1 MEELL
6 SRAITIALK
15 AHEGQVDK
23 AGRPY
28 ASHIMR
34 VTEMCITPDEK
45 ITGALHDI
53 VEDTHWTFQM
63 LSDEGFPKH
72 IVDAVECLTRREGED
87 YFEYISRIKE
97 NDLASRV
104 KIHDLNDNMD
114 PRRCEE
120 LSDLNIERL
129 SRYQKA
135 KQELVDALL
144 KHKC

>member
-6 SRAITIALK
+6 SKAITIALR
-15 AHEGQVDK
+15 AHEGHVDK

-34 VTEMCITPDEK
+34 VTEMCNTLDEK

-53 VEDTHWTFQM
+53 VEDTQWTFEM
-63 LSDEGFPKH
+63 LYDEGFPKH

-87 YFEYISRIKE
+87 YFDYISRVKE
-97 NDLASRV
+97 NELASRV
-104 KIHDLNDNMD
+104 KINDLNDNMD

-135 KQELVDALL
+135 KQELVDALS
-144 KHKC
+144 KRKF

>member
-6 SRAITIALK
+6 SKAITIALR

-34 VTEMCITPDEK
+34 VTEMCNTLDEK

-53 VEDTHWTFQM
+53 VEDTQWTFEM
-63 LSDEGFPKH
+63 LYDEGFPKH

-87 YFEYISRIKE
+87 YFDHISRVKE
-97 NDLASRV
+97 NELASRV
-104 KIHDLNDNMD
+104 KINDLNDNMD

-135 KQELVDALL
+135 KQELVDALS
-144 KHKC
+144 KRKC

>member
-6 SRAITIALK
+6 SKAITIALK

-34 VTEMCITPDEK
+34 VTEMCNTLDEK

-53 VEDTHWTFQM
+53 VEDSQWTFEM
-63 LSDEGFPKH
+63 LYDEGFPKH

-87 YFEYISRIKE
+87 YFDYISRVKE
-97 NDLASRV
+97 NELASRV
-104 KIHDLNDNMD
+104 KINDLNDNMD

-135 KQELVDALL
+135 KQELVDALS
-144 KHKC
+144 KRKC

>member
-6 SRAITIALK
+6 SKAITIALR

-34 VTEMCITPDEK
+34 VTEMCNTLDEK

-53 VEDTHWTFQM
+53 VEDTQWTFEM
-63 LSDEGFPKH
+63 LYDEGFPKH

-87 YFEYISRIKE
+87 YFDYISRVKE
-97 NDLASRV
+97 NELASRV
-104 KIHDLNDNMD
+104 KINDLNDNMD

-135 KQELVDALL
+135 KQELVDALS
-144 KHKC
+144 KRKF

>member
-6 SRAITIALK
+6 SKAITIALR

-34 VTEMCITPDEK
+34 VTEMCNTLDEK

-53 VEDTHWTFQM
+53 VEDTQWTFEM
-63 LSDEGFPKH
+63 LFDEGFPKH

-87 YFEYISRIKE
+87 YFDYISRVKE
-97 NDLASRV
+97 NELASRV
-104 KIHDLNDNMD
+104 KINDLNDNMD

-135 KQELVDALL
+135 KQELVDALS
-144 KHKC
+144 KRKF

>member
-1 MEELL
+1 MEDLL
-6 SRAITIALK
+6 SKAITIALR

-34 VTEMCITPDEK
+34 VTEMCNTLDEK

-53 VEDTHWTFQM
+53 VEDTQWTLEM
-63 LSDEGFPKH
+63 LYDEGFPKH
-72 IVDAVECLTRREGED
+72 IVDAVEHLTRREGEGYSD
-87 YFEYISRIKE
+87 YISRIKE
-97 NDLASRV
+97 NELASRV
-104 KIHDLNDNMD
+104 KINDLNDNMD

-120 LSDLNIERL
+120 LSDLNFERL

-135 KQELVDALL
+135 KQELVDALS
-144 KHKC
+144 KRKC

>member
-6 SRAITIALK
+6 SKAITIALR

-34 VTEMCITPDEK
+34 VTEMCNTLDEK
-45 ITGALHDI
+45 ITGALYDI
-53 VEDTHWTFQM
+53 VEDTQWTFEM
-63 LSDEGFPKH
+63 LYDEGFPKH

-87 YFEYISRIKE
+87 YFDYISRVKE
-97 NDLASRV
+97 NELASRV
-104 KIHDLNDNMD
+104 KINDLNDNMD

-135 KQELVDALL
+135 KQELVDALS
-144 KHKC
+144 KRKF

>member
-6 SRAITIALK
+6 SKAITIALR

-34 VTEMCITPDEK
+34 VTEMCNTLDEK

-53 VEDTHWTFQM
+53 VEDTQWTFEM
-63 LSDEGFPKH
+63 LYDEGFPKH

-87 YFEYISRIKE
+87 YFDYISRVKE
-97 NDLASRV
+97 NELASRV
-104 KIHDLNDNMD
+104 KINDLNDNMD

-135 KQELVDALL
+135 KQELVDSLS
-144 KHKC
+144 KRKF

>member
-6 SRAITIALK
+6 SKAITIALK

-34 VTEMCITPDEK
+34 VTEMCNTLDEK

-53 VEDTHWTFQM
+53 VEDTQWTFEM
-63 LSDEGFPKH
+63 LYDEGFPKH

-87 YFEYISRIKE
+87 YFDYISRVKE
-97 NDLASRV
+97 NELASRV
-104 KIHDLNDNMD
+104 KINDLNDNMD

-135 KQELVDALL
+135 KQELVDALS
-144 KHKC
+144 KRKC

>member
-6 SRAITIALK
+6 SKAITIALR

-34 VTEMCITPDEK
+34 VTEMCNTLDEK

-53 VEDTHWTFQM
+53 VEDTQWTFEM
-63 LSDEGFPKH
+63 LYDEGFPKR

-87 YFEYISRIKE
+87 YFDYISRVKE
-97 NDLASRV
+97 NELASRV
-104 KIHDLNDNMD
+104 KINDLNDNMD

-135 KQELVDALL
+135 KQELVDALS
-144 KHKC
+144 KRKC